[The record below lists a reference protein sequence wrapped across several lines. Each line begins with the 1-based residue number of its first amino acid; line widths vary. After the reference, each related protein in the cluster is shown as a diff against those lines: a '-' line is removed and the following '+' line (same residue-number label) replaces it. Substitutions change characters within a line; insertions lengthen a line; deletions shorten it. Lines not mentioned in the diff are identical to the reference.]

1 MTLKICN
8 VTNTNFLLKEDIR
21 VNHIL
26 NIAKAVQLNNRISPT
41 LFNTER
47 KGESRL
53 NSCRFSCE
61 VWKQLNSGRLNNA

>member
-1 MTLKICN
+1 MLTVFSKVGARAN
-8 VTNTNFLLKEDIR
+8 Y
-21 VNHIL
+21 IL

-41 LFNTER
+41 LSNTER

-53 NSCRFSCE
+53 NTCRFSCE

>member
-1 MTLKICN
+1 MLIVFSKAGARAN
-8 VTNTNFLLKEDIR
+8 Y
-21 VNHIL
+21 IL

-53 NSCRFSCE
+53 NSCRFSCG